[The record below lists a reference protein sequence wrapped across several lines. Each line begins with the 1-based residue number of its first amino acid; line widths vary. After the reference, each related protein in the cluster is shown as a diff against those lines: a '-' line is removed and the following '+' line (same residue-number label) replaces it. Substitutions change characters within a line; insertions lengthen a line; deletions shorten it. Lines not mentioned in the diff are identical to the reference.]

1 MISESDSDSKGNEI
15 EKNKNLK
22 NKIELKNS

>member
-1 MISESDSDSKGNEI
+1 MISESDSDYQGNEI